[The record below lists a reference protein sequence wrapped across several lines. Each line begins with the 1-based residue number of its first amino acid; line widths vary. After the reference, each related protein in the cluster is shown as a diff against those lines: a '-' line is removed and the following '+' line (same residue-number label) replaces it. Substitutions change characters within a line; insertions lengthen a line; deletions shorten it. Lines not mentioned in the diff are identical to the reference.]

1 MHLILEGSILVG
13 VGVLAPSVILSLV
26 MISVIVG
33 VILHVVIL
41 LVGGVT
47 NASIVLALALAAS
60 RHPSLVVWI
69 LVV

>member
-26 MISVIVG
+26 MISIVVG
-33 VILHVVIL
+33 VILYVVIL

-47 NASIVLALALAAS
+47 NTSIVLVLALAAS
-60 RHPSLVVWI
+60 RHSSLVVWI

>member
-1 MHLILEGSILVG
+1 MHLILEGSVLVG

-26 MISVIVG
+26 MISIVVG
-33 VILHVVIL
+33 VILYVVIL

-47 NASIVLALALAAS
+47 NTSIVLVLALAAS
-60 RHPSLVVWI
+60 RHSSLVVWI